1 MIISIDY
8 DCTYTRD
15 KILWD
20 SFIQQA
26 KARGHTV
33 YCVTARNPKYDSPEV
48 INDLKHLVDHIFF
61 TAGTPKEAF
70 MLRQGICVQ
79 VWIDDDVRAIL
90 PVHRVNE
97 WGEDYNDY
105 TEV

>member
-8 DCTYTRD
+8 DDTYTRD

-33 YCVTARNPKYDSPEV
+33 YCVTARCYTYDSAEV
-48 INDLKHLVDHIFF
+48 LNDLEHLVDHVYF
-61 TAGTPKEAF
+61 TCGMPKEAYMF
-70 MLRQGICVQ
+70 KQGICVQ

>member
-26 KARGHTV
+26 KARGHIV

>member
-33 YCVTARNPKYDSPEV
+33 YCVTARNPKYDSPEM

-70 MLRQGICVQ
+70 MLKQGICVQ

>member
-8 DCTYTRD
+8 DDTYTRD

-79 VWIDDDVRAIL
+79 VWIDDCPQAIVPRIIL
-90 PVHRVNE
+90 NP
-97 WGEDYNDY
+97 WGEP
-105 TEV
+105 V